1 MKTVVLMEEYMRK
14 KKHKKKNKNMKK
26 REIQKMQVENQ
37 QEVLGADVDKNQVE
51 NQQEILVD
59 AAEKEQRRTTRL
71 GAIIAIVAVIGT
83 LCAFLFKMTISSL
96 TVWSEQGVMY
106 WYLQALFSFALSTS
120 VIIFI
125 DIVLYVISDLKRY
138 NTLDQNY
145 KQYDQE
151 SDNRYMYLLSDF
163 RIYTIMIIFV
173 FILSIPLSAI
183 YGEES
188 QKWSGILVSCLC
200 AVVGI
205 VLVVQ
210 WVKHKSKEEIKRI
223 FLKVGGKIAEWMFV
237 ALLCFAISAIFIVN
251 NKATISVSYN
261 ADGIVEIC
269 NTSAEN
275 YNGLDIEIWNMDGEK
290 IYTESVEKEKL
301 LFAREGKYVNNEVE
315 GEKVAEGILINSEC
329 LHWKYMFDLKEVINE
344 SGEYCVSITV
354 HQDGKSAFLIN
365 SLSVENKE
373 YIFAKDS
380 MEKDY

>member
-1 MKTVVLMEEYMRK
+1 
-14 KKHKKKNKNMKK
+14 
-26 REIQKMQVENQ
+26 
-37 QEVLGADVDKNQVE
+37 
-51 NQQEILVD
+51 
-59 AAEKEQRRTTRL
+59 
-71 GAIIAIVAVIGT
+71 
-83 LCAFLFKMTISSL
+83 
-96 TVWSEQGVMY
+96 
-106 WYLQALFSFALSTS
+106 
-120 VIIFI
+120 
-125 DIVLYVISDLKRY
+125 
-138 NTLDQNY
+138 
-145 KQYDQE
+145 
-151 SDNRYMYLLSDF
+151 MYLLSDF

-223 FLKVGGKIAEWMFV
+223 LLKVGGKIAKWMFV
-237 ALLCFAISAIFIVN
+237 VLLCFTISAIFIVN

-301 LFAREGKYVNNEVE
+301 LFAREDKYVNNEVE

-344 SGEYCVSITV
+344 SGVYCVSITV

>member
-1 MKTVVLMEEYMRK
+1 MRK

-96 TVWSEQGVMY
+96 NVWSEQGVMY
-106 WYLQALFSFALSTS
+106 WYLQVLFSFALSTS

-223 FLKVGGKIAEWMFV
+223 LLKVGGKIAEWMFV
-237 ALLCFAISAIFIVN
+237 ALLCFTISAIFIVN

-301 LFAREGKYVNNEVE
+301 LFAREDKYVNNEVE

-344 SGEYCVSITV
+344 AGEYCVSITV

>member
-1 MKTVVLMEEYMRK
+1 MSKN
-14 KKHKKKNKNMKK
+14 KHKKKNKKIKK
-26 REIQKMQVENQ
+26 REIHKMQVENQ
-37 QEVLGADVDKNQVE
+37 QKVLSANGDKEQVE

-83 LCAFLFKMTISSL
+83 ICAFLFKMTISSL
-96 TVWSEQGVMY
+96 NVWSEQGVIY

-138 NTLDQNY
+138 NTLDRNY

-151 SDNRYMYLLSDF
+151 SDNRYMYLLNDF
-163 RIYTIMIIFV
+163 RIYTIMLFFV

-200 AVVGI
+200 AFIGI
-205 VLVVQ
+205 VLVAQ
-210 WVKHKSKEEIKRI
+210 WVKHKSKEEIKR
-223 FLKVGGKIAEWMFV
+223 FLLKVGGKITEWMFV
-237 ALLCFAISAIFIVN
+237 ALFCFTISAIFIVN

-275 YNGLDIEIWNMDGEK
+275 YNGLDIEIWNMDGEI

-301 LFAREGKYVNNEVE
+301 LFAQEDKYVNNEVD

-329 LHWKYMFDLKEVINE
+329 LHWKYMFNLKEVINE
-344 SGEYCVSITV
+344 SGEYCVSIIV

>member
-1 MKTVVLMEEYMRK
+1 MSKN
-14 KKHKKKNKNMKK
+14 KHKKKNKKMKK
-26 REIQKMQVENQ
+26 REIYKMQVENQ
-37 QEVLGADVDKNQVE
+37 QKVLSANGDKEQVE

-59 AAEKEQRRTTRL
+59 VAEKEQRRTTRL

-83 LCAFLFKMTISSL
+83 ICAFLFKMTISSL
-96 TVWSEQGVMY
+96 NVWSERGVIY
-106 WYLQALFSFALSTS
+106 WYLQALFLFALSTS

-138 NTLDQNY
+138 NMLDQNY

-163 RIYTIMIIFV
+163 RIYTIMIIFA

-188 QKWSGILVSCLC
+188 QKWSGILGSCLC
-200 AVVGI
+200 AVVVI

-223 FLKVGGKIAEWMFV
+223 LLKVGGKIAKWMIV
-237 ALLCFAISAIFIVN
+237 ALLCFTISAIFIVN

-269 NTSAEN
+269 NTSAES

-301 LFAREGKYVNNEVE
+301 LFAREDKYVNNEVD